1 MAVRV
6 AYLVTRDHAEAQDV
20 AQDAFVKAY
29 QALERFEDGRA
40 FRPWLLR
47 IVRNEAVNRVRHR
60 ERQGRLALKSF
71 QPNHDHDPA
80 EAAARRVQ
88 SEHLLTALEQ
98 LPDPY
103 REVLTHRFLM
113 ELSEDETAQTLGIP
127 RGTVKSRT
135 SRAIDHLRAVLP
147 AETRGIPDA

>member
-6 AYLVTRDHAEAQDV
+6 AYLVTRDHTEAQDV

-29 QALERFEDGRA
+29 QALDRFEDGRA

-47 IVRNEAVNRVRHR
+47 IVRNEAVNRVRR
-60 ERQGRLALKSF
+60 RARQGQLALRSF
-71 QPNHDHDPA
+71 QPGPGHDPS
-80 EAAARRVQ
+80 EAAERRVR
-88 SEHLLTALEQ
+88 SEQLLTALDQ

-103 REVLTHRFLM
+103 RQVLTLRFLM
-113 ELSEDETAQTLGIP
+113 ELSEEETAETLGIA

-135 SRAIDHLRAVLP
+135 SRAMEQLRSVLA
-147 AETRGIPDA
+147 AEMRGVADA